1 MTLSV
6 LHRVEVGR
14 GKKEARIR
22 KLVLVQIRPAACG
35 SSWTTRD
42 THPGAPQRRGH
53 RAVHGSP
60 GQALKIHGEESQA
73 LRGLRAETVSKDGS
87 GSRHRLPAPRAP
99 GSPQAGR
106 TFAVGFP
113 SCLPGTPPSPLRLR
127 GQSLARLQ
135 PKLSSLCLRSG
146 VSAQGPPLSMRS
158 PAPSSSSLAPPSAPL
173 ARQPFAPSFH

>member
-1 MTLSV
+1 MPLSA

-60 GQALKIHGEESQA
+60 GQALKIHGEGEPGVA
-73 LRGLRAETVSKDGS
+73 RA
-87 GSRHRLPAPRAP
+87 
-99 GSPQAGR
+99 
-106 TFAVGFP
+106 
-113 SCLPGTPPSPLRLR
+113 
-127 GQSLARLQ
+127 
-135 PKLSSLCLRSG
+135 RS
-146 VSAQGPPLSMRS
+146 
-158 PAPSSSSLAPPSAPL
+158 
-173 ARQPFAPSFH
+173 